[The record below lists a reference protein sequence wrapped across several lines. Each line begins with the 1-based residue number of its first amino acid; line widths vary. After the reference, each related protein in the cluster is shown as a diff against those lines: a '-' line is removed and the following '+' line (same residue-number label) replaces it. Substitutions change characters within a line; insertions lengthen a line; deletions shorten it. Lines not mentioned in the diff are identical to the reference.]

1 MASSIVK
8 GAADTSA
15 PKASNKLVTTLNN
28 AKNTVVPIVQ
38 KSLSNGV
45 FMTVI
50 ATLVAVVIVLMLW
63 ASGTEYRPLYSKNAN
78 FDSSEVLRLLD
89 EEKIQYELNADS
101 GLILV
106 PHDDVARIRMFLA
119 SKGLKEQLPS
129 GFDALTENMTV
140 GESQFMENA
149 RYKHALEGELA
160 RSIVTIDAINA
171 SRVHLAIPKESLFK
185 RRDSDKPTASVVT
198 NIINGMA
205 LKPEQ
210 VDAIINIVSGAVIGM
225 KPENVKVVDQ
235 YGRLLSSKLNSGDIA
250 FSTSKQSEFKQQI
263 ENRLIEQA
271 SDMLTPVL
279 GASNFRVQIA
289 SEIDFSKTE
298 ETQETYENPVVR
310 SESLLSDSQG
320 ANAALGVPGSLSNS
334 PPVTDGEATQTPES
348 NNVRNESNR
357 TYAVGGRVIKTQHQQ
372 GNLKKL
378 FVSVVLNQNTQQQWG
393 DETINTVRTMV
404 SNAVGLQVE
413 RGDEISIAIMPFIA
427 ADGLITGD
435 VPWYQNPSYLAI
447 ARYTFITLITIL
459 LLAFVLRPMVNHLI
473 ASSKETNNTDLIPT
487 EKNLNDNQ
495 PLSENSKLQRMV
507 IDLPSPD
514 SAIENQIEHLRLIAD
529 TDPERVSEILQTWM
543 KGAD

>member
-28 AKNTVVPIVQ
+28 AKNTVLPIVQ

>member
-487 EKNLNDNQ
+487 EKSLNDNQ

>member
-393 DETINTVRTMV
+393 DESINTVRTMV

-487 EKNLNDNQ
+487 EKSLNDNE
-495 PLSENSKLQRMV
+495 PLSENNKLQRMV

>member
-8 GAADTSA
+8 GAADTNA
-15 PKASNKLVTTLNN
+15 PQVSSKLITTLKN
-28 AKNTVVPIVQ
+28 AKNNVAPIVN

-89 EEKIQYELNADS
+89 EGKIQYELNADS

-106 PHDDVARIRMFLA
+106 PHDDVARTRMFLA

-129 GFDALTENMTV
+129 GFDALTENMAV

-160 RSIVTIDAINA
+160 RSVVTIDAISA
-171 SRVHLAIPKESLFK
+171 ARVHLAIPKESLFK
-185 RRDSDKPTASVVT
+185 RRDSNKPTASVVT
-198 NIINGMA
+198 NIINGMS

-235 YGRLLSSKLNSGDIA
+235 YGRLLSSKINSGDIA
-250 FSTSKQSEFKQQI
+250 FSTSKQSDFKQQI
-263 ENRLIEQA
+263 EDRLVEQA
-271 SDMLTPVL
+271 SDMLMPVL
-279 GASNFRVQIA
+279 GSSNFRVQIA
-289 SEIDFSKTE
+289 SDIDFSKTE

-310 SESLLSDSQG
+310 TESLLNDSQDG
-320 ANAALGVPGSLSNS
+320 NAALGVPGSLSNS
-334 PPVTDGEATQTPES
+334 PPVTDGEETPTPES
-348 NNVRNESNR
+348 KNIRNETNR
-357 TYAVGGRVIKTQHQQ
+357 TYAVGGRVIKIQHQQ

-378 FVSVVLNQNTQQQWG
+378 FVSVVLNQNAQEQWG
-393 DETINTVRTMV
+393 DETINTVQTMV
-404 SNAVGLQVE
+404 SNAIGLQPE
-413 RGDEISIAIMPFIA
+413 RGDEISIAILPFIPA
-427 ADGLITGD
+427 SGLVTGEL
-435 VPWYQNPSYLAI
+435 PWYQNPSYLAI

-473 ASSKETNNTDLIPT
+473 SSSKEGSHTDLVPA
-487 EKNLNDNQ
+487 EKAGSDNES
-495 PLSENSKLQRMV
+495 LSENSKLQRMV

-514 SAIENQIEHLRLIAD
+514 SAIEEQIEHLRLIAD
-529 TDPERVSEILQTWM
+529 ADPERVSEILQTWM
-543 KGAD
+543 KGTE